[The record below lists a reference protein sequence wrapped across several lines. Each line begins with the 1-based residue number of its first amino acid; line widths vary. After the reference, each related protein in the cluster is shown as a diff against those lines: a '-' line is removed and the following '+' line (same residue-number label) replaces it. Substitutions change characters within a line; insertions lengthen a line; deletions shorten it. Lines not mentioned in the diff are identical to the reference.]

1 MKKALVLLFVAV
13 IALISLLSGFQEKQQ
28 LFPPEKHEVEVR
40 LVMVDVIVTKDGEF
54 VKDLTKDDFELFE
67 DGIKVPINSFELVSF
82 DKKDLKLPEE
92 TADGK
97 SSALPQNRIVVI
109 FDAINSWR
117 REIINGSDKIIDELV
132 SIAKLGNEVMVL
144 QLRDRKGIEIIQ
156 PFTLNEELVKNSVEK
171 AAGSMWK
178 IDTVIDPSYKAQVGS
193 ESRASSPQEIRRQ
206 QETNN
211 PFENIYAEDMQRI
224 YHMNTE
230 MKRFE
235 KTIGGILGACNMI
248 KTLPGRKYILLISS
262 GIPDLSPPDMF
273 PNILSGILSD
283 TNDRLE
289 DAYRN
294 KSFGR
299 KEDIKIFDPFN
310 ILDKKLFK
318 DGAEVITELIRFA
331 NAHNISIYSLDCG
344 TYVTR
349 LHSGTSAEGY
359 QKNEM
364 ARLFFSEGDHIRK
377 VQNLRWISEGTGADS
392 LRGADKFEEF
402 RRVISRDL
410 TYYYQLS
417 FYAQR
422 DEADDKYHKIDVNVK
437 RARVNTRFRKGYT
450 DYSKKET
457 NKMLLVTAF
466 YNPSLYREL
475 PFEAELIPFL
485 TESGKYEPWMN
496 IALPAKEL
504 FRDRFVEYAPKLFNL
519 HVWIKDKSN
528 SEKGYG
534 GKINIGLNINPSFLD
549 FLKNIDY
556 LSYHFKGPEFN
567 FGQHEYQ
574 TIFALFDPQ
583 TNEIGT
589 WESSL
594 FAPVFKNNDERMII
608 NCVLGDTVKNSK
620 KAKKKFSLSNKDGS
634 LEYGRIKFF
643 PKVTNQFKKWEGAS
657 VFMQLYLPRGKPK
670 TAPEFLLLGEDR
682 SLRPLPQVLVSELWN
697 EKLNVWSSI
706 FKLDLDQG
714 NLGENSLYVEIP
726 GPEQGSVLSK
736 EMKLTIIR

>member
-1 MKKALVLLFVAV
+1 MKKAIILLFVAV
-13 IALISLLSGFQEKQQ
+13 VALISLLYGFQEKQQ

-40 LVMVDVIVTKDGEF
+40 LVMVDIIVTKEGEF

-67 DGIKVPINSFELVSF
+67 DEIRVPINSFELVSF
-82 DKKDLKLPEE
+82 DKKDIKLPEE
-92 TADGK
+92 TAEGK
-97 SSALPQNRIVVI
+97 LSALPQNRIVVI

-117 REIINGSDKIIDELV
+117 REIIKGSEKIIDELV

-144 QLRDRKGIEIIQ
+144 QLRNRKGIEIIQ
-156 PFTLNEELVKNSVEK
+156 PFTLNEELIKNSVEK
-171 AAGSMWK
+171 AAGSIWK
-178 IDTVIDPSYKAQVGS
+178 LDTVIDPSYKAQVGS
-193 ESRASSPQEIRRQ
+193 ESRTDSPAETARQ
-206 QETNN
+206 QETDN

-248 KTLPGRKYILLISS
+248 KSLPGRKYMLLISA

-273 PNILSGILSD
+273 PNILSGIL
-283 TNDRLE
+283 TERLD

-294 KSFGR
+294 KSFGK
-299 KEDIKIFDPFN
+299 KEGIKIFDPFN
-310 ILDKKLFK
+310 ILDKKAFK
-318 DGAEVITELIRFA
+318 NGAGVITELIRFA

-344 TYVTR
+344 TYVKR
-349 LHSGTSAEGY
+349 LHSGTSAESY

-364 ARLFFSEGDHIRK
+364 ARIFFSEGDNIRK
-377 VQNLRWISEGTGADS
+377 VQNLRWISEDTGADS

-422 DEADDKYHKIDVNVK
+422 NKADDKYHKIDVIVK
-437 RARVNTRFRKGYT
+437 RPGVNTRFRKGYT

-475 PFEAELIPFL
+475 PFEAQLIPFL

-504 FRDRFVEYAPKLFNL
+504 FRDRFVEYATKLFNL
-519 HVWIKDKSN
+519 HVWIKDKNN

-594 FAPVFKNNDERMII
+594 FAPVLKNNDERLII
-608 NCVLGDTVKNSK
+608 NCVLGDTVSNSK
-620 KAKKKFSLSNKDGS
+620 RVEKTFSLSDKDGS
-634 LEYGRIKFF
+634 LEYGQIKFF

-670 TAPEFLLLGEDR
+670 MPPEFLLLGEDR
-682 SLRPLPQVLVSELWN
+682 NLRPVPQALVSECWN
-697 EKLNVWSSI
+697 EKLKVWSSI

-714 NLGENSLYVEIP
+714 VLGEGSLYVEF
-726 GPEQGSVLSK
+726 PESEEGAVLSK

>member
-1 MKKALVLLFVAV
+1 LKKAFVLLFDVV
-13 IALISLLSGFQEKQQ
+13 ITLVCLLYGFQEKRQ
-28 LFPPEKHEVEVR
+28 LYPPEKHEVEVR
-40 LVMVDVIVTKDGEF
+40 LIMVDVIVTKDGEF

-67 DGIKVPINSFELVSF
+67 DGIRVPINSFELISF

-97 SSALPQNRIVVI
+97 LPSLPQNRIVVI

-117 REIINGSDKIIDELV
+117 REIIK
-132 SIAKLGNEVMVL
+132 
-144 QLRDRKGIEIIQ
+144 
-156 PFTLNEELVKNSVEK
+156 
-171 AAGSMWK
+171 
-178 IDTVIDPSYKAQVGS
+178 GS
-193 ESRASSPQEIRRQ
+193 ESMAGSPTEIREQQEIY
-206 QETNN
+206 N
-211 PFENIYAEDMQRI
+211 PCENMYVEDMQRI
-224 YHMNTE
+224 DHMITE
-230 MKRFE
+230 MRRFE
-235 KTIGGILGACNMI
+235 NTIGGILGACNMI
-248 KTLPGRKYILLISS
+248 KTLPGRKYMLLIST
-262 GIPDLSPPDMF
+262 GIPDLSPPDIF
-273 PNILSGILSD
+273 PNILSGII
-283 TNDRLE
+283 TERLE

-294 KSFGR
+294 KSFGK
-299 KEDIKIFDPFN
+299 KEGVKIFDPFN
-310 ILDKKLFK
+310 ILDKKIFK

-331 NAHNISIYSLDCG
+331 NAYNISIYSLDCG
-344 TYVTR
+344 TYVKR
-349 LHSGTSAEGY
+349 LHPGTSAETY

-364 ARLFFSEGDHIRK
+364 AQIYFSEGDKIRK
-377 VQNLRWISEGTGADS
+377 VQNLRWISEDTGADS

-422 DEADDKYHKIDVNVK
+422 NKADDKYHKIDVNVK
-437 RARVNTRFRKGYT
+437 RPGVDTRFRKGYT

-475 PFEAELIPFL
+475 PFEAALIPFL
-485 TESGKYEPWMN
+485 TESGKYEPWIN

-519 HVWIKDKSN
+519 HVWIKDKN
-528 SEKGYG
+528 YGEKGYG

-567 FGQHEYQ
+567 FGQRDYQ

-594 FAPVFKNNDERMII
+594 FVPVLKNNDERLII
-608 NCVLGDTVKNSK
+608 NCVLGDTVSNSK
-620 KAKKKFSLSNKDGS
+620 KVKKTFSLSNKDGS
-634 LEYGRIKFF
+634 LEYDQIKFF

-670 TAPEFLLLGEDR
+670 IQPEFLLLGEDR
-682 SLRPLPQVLVSELWN
+682 SLRPLPKLLVSEFWN

-706 FKLDLDQG
+706 FKLDLDKG
-714 NLGENSLYVEIP
+714 TLGENSLYVEF
-726 GPEQGSVLSK
+726 PESEEGAVLSK

>member
-1 MKKALVLLFVAV
+1 MLFMTV
-13 IALISLLSGFQEKQQ
+13 IAIISLLYGFQEKQQ
-28 LFPPEKHEVEVR
+28 LFPLERHEVEVR
-40 LVMVDVIVTKDGEF
+40 LIMVDVIVTRGGEF

-67 DGIKVPINSFELVSF
+67 DGIRVPINSFELVSF
-82 DKKDLKLPEE
+82 DKKDLKLPEKMG
-92 TADGK
+92 DGIL
-97 SSALPQNRIVVI
+97 SVFPQNRIVVI
-109 FDAINSWR
+109 FDAINSWQ
-117 REIINGSDKIIDELV
+117 REIMKGSEKIIDELV

-144 QLRDRKGIEIIQ
+144 QLSNRKGIEIIQ
-156 PFTLNEELVKNSVEK
+156 PFTLNEELIKNSVEK
-171 AAGSMWK
+171 AAGSIWK
-178 IDTVIDPSYKAQVGS
+178 LDTVIEPSYKAQVGS
-193 ESRASSPQEIRRQ
+193 ESRTDSLAEIRRQ
-206 QETNN
+206 QETDN

-224 YHMNTE
+224 YHLNTE
-230 MKRFE
+230 MKRFG

-248 KTLPGRKYILLISS
+248 KSLPGRKYMLLISA
-262 GIPDLSPPDMF
+262 GIPDLSPPDML
-273 PNILSGILSD
+273 PNILSGIL
-283 TNDRLE
+283 TERLE

-294 KSFGR
+294 KSFG
-299 KEDIKIFDPFN
+299 KIDKIKIFDPFN
-310 ILDKKLFK
+310 ILDKKAFK

-344 TYVTR
+344 TYVKR
-349 LHSGTSAEGY
+349 LHSGASAESY

-364 ARLFFSEGDHIRK
+364 AQIYFREGDNIRK
-377 VQNLRWISEGTGADS
+377 VQNLRWISEDTGADS

-422 DEADDKYHKIDVNVK
+422 SEADDKYHKIEVNVK
-437 RARVNTRFRKGYT
+437 RQSVDTRFRKGYT

-466 YNPSLYREL
+466 YNPSLFKEL
-475 PFEAELIPFL
+475 PFKAELIPFL

-519 HVWIKDKSN
+519 HVWIKDKN
-528 SEKGYG
+528 DGEKGYG
-534 GKINIGLNINPSFLD
+534 GKINIGLNISPSFLD
-549 FLKNIDY
+549 FVKNIDY

-567 FGQHEYQ
+567 FGRHEYQ
-574 TIFALFDPQ
+574 AIFALFDPQ

-594 FAPVFKNNDERMII
+594 FIPVLKQNNERLII
-608 NCVLGDTVKNSK
+608 NCVLGDTVSNSK
-620 KAKKKFSLSNKDGS
+620 KVKKIFSLSNKDGS
-634 LEYGRIKFF
+634 LEYDQIKFF

-657 VFMQLYLPRGKPK
+657 VFMQLYLPHGKTK
-670 TAPEFLLLGEDR
+670 MQPEFLLLGEDR
-682 SLRPLPQVLVSELWN
+682 SLRALPKVLLSEFWN
-697 EKLNVWSSI
+697 EKLRVWSSI
-706 FKLDLDQG
+706 FKLEFDLG
-714 NLGENSLYVEIP
+714 TLGENSLYVEIP
-726 GPEQGSVLSK
+726 ESEEGALLSK

>member
-1 MKKALVLLFVAV
+1 LKKALVLLFMAV
-13 IALISLLSGFQEKQQ
+13 IALISLLYGFKEKQQ

-40 LVMVDVIVTKDGEF
+40 LVIVDIIVTKDGEF

-67 DGIKVPINSFELVSF
+67 DGIRVPINSFELVSF

-92 TADGK
+92 MTEGTL
-97 SSALPQNRIVVI
+97 SALPQNRIVVI

-117 REIINGSDKIIDELV
+117 REIIKGSEKIIEELV

-144 QLRDRKGIEIIQ
+144 QLRERKGIEIIQ
-156 PFTLNEELVKNSVEK
+156 PFTLNEELIKNSVEK
-171 AAGSMWK
+171 AAGSIWK
-178 IDTVIDPSYKAQVGS
+178 LDTVIDPSYKAQVGS
-193 ESRASSPQEIRRQ
+193 ESRAGSPQEILRQ
-206 QETNN
+206 QETDN

-230 MKRFE
+230 MRRFE
-235 KTIGGILGACNMI
+235 KTMGGILGACNII
-248 KTLPGRKYILLISS
+248 KSLPGRKYMLLISA

-273 PNILSGILSD
+273 PNILSGIL
-283 TNDRLE
+283 TERLD

-294 KSFGR
+294 KSFGK

-310 ILDKKLFK
+310 ILDKKVFK

-344 TYVTR
+344 TYVKR
-349 LHSGTSAEGY
+349 LHSGTSAESY

-364 ARLFFSEGDHIRK
+364 ARILFSEGDNIRK
-377 VQNLRWISEGTGADS
+377 VQNLRWISEDTGADS

-417 FYAQR
+417 FYAR
-422 DEADDKYHKIDVNVK
+422 RNKADDKYHKIDVSVK
-437 RARVNTRFRKGYT
+437 RPDVDTRFRKGYT

-457 NKMLLVTAF
+457 NKMLLITAF

-519 HVWIKDKSN
+519 HVWIKDKN
-528 SEKGYG
+528 NGEKGYG
-534 GKINIGLNINPSFLD
+534 GKINIELNINPSFLD
-549 FLKNIDY
+549 FIKNIDY

-589 WESSL
+589 SESSL
-594 FAPVFKNNDERMII
+594 FAPVLRNNDERLII
-608 NCVLGDTVKNSK
+608 NCVLGDTVSNSK
-620 KAKKKFSLSNKDGS
+620 KVKKTFSLSNKDGS
-634 LEYGRIKFF
+634 LEYDQIKFF

-657 VFMQLYLPRGKPK
+657 VFMQLYLPQGKTK
-670 TAPEFLLLGEDR
+670 IQPEFLLLGEDR
-682 SLRPLPQVLVSELWN
+682 SLRPLPKVLLRESWN

-706 FKLDLDQG
+706 FKLDLEQG
-714 NLGENSLYVEIP
+714 TLGENSLYVEIP
-726 GPEQGSVLSK
+726 EPEEGAVLSK

>member
-1 MKKALVLLFVAV
+1 MLFMTV
-13 IALISLLSGFQEKQQ
+13 IAIISLLYGFQEKQQ

-40 LVMVDVIVTKDGEF
+40 LIMVDVIVTRDGEF

-67 DGIKVPINSFELVSF
+67 DGIRVPINSFELVSF

-92 TADGK
+92 MREGIL
-97 SSALPQNRIVVI
+97 SVFPQNRIVVI
-109 FDAINSWR
+109 FDAINSWKR
-117 REIINGSDKIIDELV
+117 DIIKGSEKIIDELV

-144 QLRDRKGIEIIQ
+144 QLRNRKGIEIIQ
-156 PFTLNEELVKNSVEK
+156 PFTLNEELIKNSIEK
-171 AAGSMWK
+171 AAGSIWK
-178 IDTVIDPSYKAQVGS
+178 LDTVIEPSYKAQVGS
-193 ESRASSPQEIRRQ
+193 ESRTGSPTETRRQ
-206 QETNN
+206 QETDN

-248 KTLPGRKYILLISS
+248 KSLPGRKYMLLISA
-262 GIPDLSPPDMF
+262 GIPDLSPPDML
-273 PNILSGILSD
+273 PNILSGIL
-283 TNDRLE
+283 TERIE

-294 KSFGR
+294 KSFG
-299 KEDIKIFDPFN
+299 KIDKIKIFDPFN
-310 ILDKKLFK
+310 ILDKKAFK

-344 TYVTR
+344 TYVKR
-349 LHSGTSAEGY
+349 LHSGASAESY

-364 ARLFFSEGDHIRK
+364 AQIYFSEGDNIRK
-377 VQNLRWISEGTGADS
+377 VQNLRWISEDTGADS

-422 DEADDKYHKIDVNVK
+422 SEADDKYHKIEVDVK
-437 RARVNTRFRKGYT
+437 RQGVDTRFRKGYT

-466 YNPSLYREL
+466 YNPSLFKEL
-475 PFEAELIPFL
+475 PFKAELIPFL

-519 HVWIKDKSN
+519 HVWIKDKN
-528 SEKGYG
+528 DGEKGYG
-534 GKINIGLNINPSFLD
+534 GKINIGLNISPSFLD
-549 FLKNIDY
+549 FVKNIDY

-567 FGQHEYQ
+567 FGRHEYQ

-594 FAPVFKNNDERMII
+594 SVPVLKKNNERLII
-608 NCVLGDTVKNSK
+608 NCVLGDTVSNSK
-620 KAKKKFSLSNKDGS
+620 KVKKIFSLSNKDGS
-634 LEYGRIKFF
+634 LESDQIKFF

-657 VFMQLYLPRGKPK
+657 VFMQLYLPHGKTK
-670 TAPEFLLLGEDR
+670 MQPEFLLLGEDR
-682 SLRPLPQVLVSELWN
+682 SLRALPKVLLSEFWN
-697 EKLNVWSSI
+697 EKLRVWSSI
-706 FKLDLDQG
+706 FKLELDQG
-714 NLGENSLYVEIP
+714 TLGENSLYVEITESEE
-726 GPEQGSVLSK
+726 GALLSK

>member
-1 MKKALVLLFVAV
+1 
-13 IALISLLSGFQEKQQ
+13 
-28 LFPPEKHEVEVR
+28 
-40 LVMVDVIVTKDGEF
+40 
-54 VKDLTKDDFELFE
+54 
-67 DGIKVPINSFELVSF
+67 
-82 DKKDLKLPEE
+82 
-92 TADGK
+92 
-97 SSALPQNRIVVI
+97 
-109 FDAINSWR
+109 
-117 REIINGSDKIIDELV
+117 
-132 SIAKLGNEVMVL
+132 
-144 QLRDRKGIEIIQ
+144 
-156 PFTLNEELVKNSVEK
+156 
-171 AAGSMWK
+171 
-178 IDTVIDPSYKAQVGS
+178 
-193 ESRASSPQEIRRQ
+193 
-206 QETNN
+206 
-211 PFENIYAEDMQRI
+211 
-224 YHMNTE
+224 MNTE
-230 MKRFE
+230 IKRFE

-248 KTLPGRKYILLISS
+248 KTLPGRKYMLLISA

-273 PNILSGILSD
+273 PNILSGIL
-283 TNDRLE
+283 TERLD

-294 KSFGR
+294 KSFGK
-299 KEDIKIFDPFN
+299 KEGIKIFDPFN
-310 ILDKKLFK
+310 ILDKKVFK
-318 DGAEVITELIRFA
+318 DGAGVITELIRFA

-344 TYVTR
+344 TYVKR
-349 LHSGTSAEGY
+349 LHSGASAESY

-364 ARLFFSEGDHIRK
+364 ARIFFSEGDNIRK
-377 VQNLRWISEGTGADS
+377 IQNLRWISEDTGADS

-422 DEADDKYHKIDVNVK
+422 NKADDRYHKIDVDVK
-437 RARVNTRFRKGYT
+437 RPGVDARFRKGYT

-504 FRDRFVEYAPKLFNL
+504 FRDRFVEYSPKLFNL
-519 HVWIKDKSN
+519 HVWIKDKN
-528 SEKGYG
+528 NGEKGYG
-534 GKINIGLNINPSFLD
+534 GKINIGLNISPSFLD

-594 FAPVFKNNDERMII
+594 FAPVLKNNNERLII
-608 NCVLGDTVKNSK
+608 NCVLGDTVSNSEK
-620 KAKKKFSLSNKDGS
+620 VEKTFTLSNKDGS
-634 LEYGRIKFF
+634 LEYDQIKFF

-657 VFMQLYLPRGKPK
+657 VFMQVYLPHGKPK
-670 TAPEFLLLGEDR
+670 MQPKFLLLGEDKR
-682 SLRPLPQVLVSELWN
+682 LRPLPQVLVSEFWD
-697 EKLNVWSSI
+697 EKLNVWSSM

-714 NLGENSLYVEIP
+714 ILGESSLYVEIP
-726 GPEQGSVLSK
+726 ETEEGSVLSK

>member
-1 MKKALVLLFVAV
+1 MKKALVMLFTAV
-13 IALISLLSGFQEKQQ
+13 IALISLLYGFQEKQQ

-40 LVMVDVIVTKDGEF
+40 LIMVDVIVTKEGTF
-54 VKDLTKDDFELFE
+54 VKDLTKEDFELFE
-67 DGIKVPINSFELVSF
+67 DGIRVPINSFELVSF

-92 TADGK
+92 MAEGK
-97 SSALPQNRIVVI
+97 LSALPQNRIVVI

-117 REIINGSDKIIDELV
+117 REIIKGSEKIIDELV

-144 QLRDRKGIEIIQ
+144 QLRERKGMEIIQ
-156 PFTLNEELVKNSVEK
+156 PFTLNEELIKNSVEK
-171 AAGSMWK
+171 AAGSIWRL
-178 IDTVIDPSYKAQVGS
+178 DTVIEPSYKAQVGS
-193 ESRASSPQEIRRQ
+193 ESRAGSPQEIIRQ
-206 QETNN
+206 QETDN
-211 PFENIYAEDMQRI
+211 PFEEIYAEDMQRI

-235 KTIGGILGACNMI
+235 KTMGGILGACNMI
-248 KTLPGRKYILLISS
+248 KSLPGRKYMLLISA

-273 PNILSGILSD
+273 PNILSGIL
-283 TNDRLE
+283 TKRLD

-294 KSFGR
+294 KSFGK
-299 KEDIKIFDPFN
+299 KEGVKIFDPFN
-310 ILDKKLFK
+310 ILDKKIFK

-344 TYVTR
+344 TYVKR
-349 LHSGTSAEGY
+349 LYSGASAEAF

-364 ARLFFSEGDHIRK
+364 ARIYFSEGDNIRK
-377 VQNLRWISEGTGADS
+377 VQNLRWISEDTGGDS

-417 FYAQR
+417 FYPQR
-422 DEADDKYHKIDVNVK
+422 GKADDEYHKIDVNVK
-437 RARVNTRFRKGYT
+437 RPGVDTRFRKGYT

-475 PFEAELIPFL
+475 PFKADLIPFL
-485 TESGKYEPWMN
+485 TESGKYEPWIN

-519 HVWIKDKSN
+519 HVWIKDKN
-528 SEKGYG
+528 NGEKGYG

-594 FAPVFKNNDERMII
+594 FAPVLKNNDERLII
-608 NCVLGDTVKNSK
+608 NCVLGDTVSNSK
-620 KAKKKFSLSNKDGS
+620 KVKKTFSLSNKDGS
-634 LEYGRIKFF
+634 LEYDQIKFF

-657 VFMQLYLPRGKPK
+657 VFMQLYLPRGKTK
-670 TAPEFLLLGEDR
+670 IQPEFLLLGEDR
-682 SLRPLPQVLVSELWN
+682 RLRPLPKVLLSEFWN
-697 EKLNVWSSI
+697 EKLQVWSSI

-714 NLGENSLYVEIP
+714 ILGEGSLYVEIP
-726 GPEQGSVLSK
+726 ESEEGSVLSK

>member
-1 MKKALVLLFVAV
+1 MLFTAV
-13 IALISLLSGFQEKQQ
+13 IALISPLYGFQEKQQ

-40 LVMVDVIVTKDGEF
+40 LIMVDIIVTKEGMF

-67 DGIKVPINSFELVSF
+67 DGIRVPINSFELVSF
-82 DKKDLKLPEE
+82 DKKDLKLPEMAE
-92 TADGK
+92 GK
-97 SSALPQNRIVVI
+97 LSALRQNRIIVI
-109 FDAINSWR
+109 FDAINSWT
-117 REIINGSDKIIDELV
+117 REIKKGSKKIIDELV
-132 SIAKLGNEVMVL
+132 SIAKLGNEVMIL
-144 QLRDRKGIEIIQ
+144 QLRNKKGIEIIQ
-156 PFTLNEELVKNSVEK
+156 PFTLNEELIKNSVEK
-171 AAGSMWK
+171 AAGSIWRL
-178 IDTVIDPSYKAQVGS
+178 DTVIDPSYKAQVGS
-193 ESRASSPQEIRRQ
+193 ESRTDSPTETARQE
-206 QETNN
+206 ETDK
-211 PFENIYAEDMQRI
+211 PFEEIYAEDMQRI

-230 MKRFE
+230 IKRFE

-248 KTLPGRKYILLISS
+248 KTLPGRKYMLLISA

-273 PNILSGILSD
+273 PNILSGIL
-283 TNDRLE
+283 TERLD

-294 KSFGR
+294 KSFGK
-299 KEDIKIFDPFN
+299 KEGIKIFDPFN
-310 ILDKKLFK
+310 ILDKKVFK
-318 DGAEVITELIRFA
+318 DGAGVITELIRFA

-344 TYVTR
+344 TYVKR
-349 LHSGTSAEGY
+349 LHSGASAESY

-364 ARLFFSEGDHIRK
+364 ARIFFSEGDNIRK
-377 VQNLRWISEGTGADS
+377 IQNLRWISEDTGADS

-422 DEADDKYHKIDVNVK
+422 NKADDRYHKIDVDVK
-437 RARVNTRFRKGYT
+437 RPGVDARFRKGYT

-504 FRDRFVEYAPKLFNL
+504 FRDRFVEYSPKLFNL
-519 HVWIKDKSN
+519 HVWIKDKN
-528 SEKGYG
+528 NGEKGYG
-534 GKINIGLNINPSFLD
+534 GKINIGLNISPSFLD

-594 FAPVFKNNDERMII
+594 FAPVLKNNNERLII
-608 NCVLGDTVKNSK
+608 NCVLGDTVSNSEK
-620 KAKKKFSLSNKDGS
+620 VEKTFTLSNKDGS
-634 LEYGRIKFF
+634 LEYDQIKFF

-657 VFMQLYLPRGKPK
+657 VFMQVYLPHGKPK
-670 TAPEFLLLGEDR
+670 MQPKFLLLGEDKR
-682 SLRPLPQVLVSELWN
+682 LRPLPQVLVSEFWD
-697 EKLNVWSSI
+697 EKLNVWSSM

-714 NLGENSLYVEIP
+714 ILGESSLYVEIP
-726 GPEQGSVLSK
+726 ETEEGSVLSK

>member
-1 MKKALVLLFVAV
+1 LKKALVFLFVTV
-13 IALISLLSGFQEKQQ
+13 IALISLLFGFQEKQQ
-28 LFPPEKHEVEVR
+28 FFPPEKHEVEVR
-40 LVMVDVIVTKDGEF
+40 LIMVDVIVTEDGEF

-67 DGIKVPINSFELVSF
+67 DGISVPINSFELISF

-97 SSALPQNRIVVI
+97 LSSLPQNRIVVI

-117 REIINGSDKIIDELV
+117 REIIKGSEKIIDELV

-144 QLRDRKGIEIIQ
+144 QLKNREGIELIQ
-156 PFTLNEELVKNSVEK
+156 PFTLNEELIKNSVEK
-171 AAGSMWK
+171 ASGSMWRL
-178 IDTVIDPSYKAQVGS
+178 DTVIEPSYKAQVGS
-193 ESRASSPQEIRRQ
+193 ESRASSQQETRRQ
-206 QETNN
+206 QETDN
-211 PFENIYAEDMQRI
+211 PFENIYAEDIQRI

-230 MKRFE
+230 VKRFE

-248 KTLPGRKYILLISS
+248 KSLPGRKYMLLISA

-273 PNILSGILSD
+273 PNILSGII
-283 TNDRLE
+283 TERLE

-294 KSFGR
+294 KSFGK
-299 KEDIKIFDPFN
+299 KEGVKIFDPFN
-310 ILDKKLFK
+310 ILDKKIFK

-331 NAHNISIYSLDCG
+331 NAYNISIYSLDCG
-344 TYVTR
+344 TYVKR
-349 LHSGTSAEGY
+349 LHPGTSAETY

-364 ARLFFSEGDHIRK
+364 AQIYFSEGDKIRK
-377 VQNLRWISEGTGADS
+377 VQNLRWISEDTGADS

-422 DEADDKYHKIDVNVK
+422 NKADDKYHKIDVNVK
-437 RARVNTRFRKGYT
+437 RPGVDTRFRKGYT

-475 PFEAELIPFL
+475 PFEAALIPFL
-485 TESGKYEPWMN
+485 TESGKYEPWIN

-519 HVWIKDKSN
+519 HVWIKDKN
-528 SEKGYG
+528 YGEKGYG

-567 FGQHEYQ
+567 FGQRDYQ

-594 FAPVFKNNDERMII
+594 FVPVLKNNDERLII
-608 NCVLGDTVKNSK
+608 NCVLGDTVSNSK
-620 KAKKKFSLSNKDGS
+620 KVKKTFSLSNKDGS
-634 LEYGRIKFF
+634 LEYDQIKFF

-657 VFMQLYLPRGKPK
+657 VFMQLYLPHGKPK
-670 TAPEFLLLGEDR
+670 IQPEFLLLGEDR
-682 SLRPLPQVLVSELWN
+682 SLRPLPKLLVSEFWN

-706 FKLDLDQG
+706 FKLDLDKG
-714 NLGENSLYVEIP
+714 TLGENSLYVEF
-726 GPEQGSVLSK
+726 PESEEGAVLSK

>member
-1 MKKALVLLFVAV
+1 MLFMTV
-13 IALISLLSGFQEKQQ
+13 IAIISLLYGFQEKQQ
-28 LFPPEKHEVEVR
+28 LFPPEKHEIEVR
-40 LVMVDVIVTKDGEF
+40 LIMVDVIVTRGGEF

-67 DGIKVPINSFELVSF
+67 DGIRVPINSFELVSF

-92 TADGK
+92 MGDGIL
-97 SSALPQNRIVVI
+97 SVLPQNRIVVI

-117 REIINGSDKIIDELV
+117 REIKKGSEEIIDELV

-144 QLRDRKGIEIIQ
+144 QLRNRKGIEIIQ
-156 PFTLNEELVKNSVEK
+156 PFTLNKELIKNSVEK
-171 AAGSMWK
+171 AAGSIWRL
-178 IDTVIDPSYKAQVGS
+178 DTVIEPSYKAQVGS
-193 ESRASSPQEIRRQ
+193 ENRTESPTETRRQ
-206 QETNN
+206 QETDN
-211 PFENIYAEDMQRI
+211 PFENIYAEDMQRT

-248 KTLPGRKYILLISS
+248 KSLPGRKYMLLISA
-262 GIPDLSPPDMF
+262 GIPDLSPPDML
-273 PNILSGILSD
+273 PNILSGIL
-283 TNDRLE
+283 TERLE

-294 KSFGR
+294 KSFG
-299 KEDIKIFDPFN
+299 KIDKIKIFDPFN
-310 ILDKKLFK
+310 ILDKKAFK
-318 DGAEVITELIRFA
+318 DGAEVIIELIRFA

-344 TYVTR
+344 TYVKR
-349 LHSGTSAEGY
+349 LHSGASAESY

-364 ARLFFSEGDHIRK
+364 ARIYFSEGDNIRK
-377 VQNLRWISEGTGADS
+377 VQNLRWISEDTGADS

-422 DEADDKYHKIDVNVK
+422 SEADDKYHKIEVNVK
-437 RARVNTRFRKGYT
+437 RQGIDTRFRKGYT

-466 YNPSLYREL
+466 YNPSLFKEL
-475 PFEAELIPFL
+475 PFKAELIPFL

-504 FRDRFVEYAPKLFNL
+504 FKDRFIEYAPKLFNL
-519 HVWIKDKSN
+519 HVWIKDKN
-528 SEKGYG
+528 DGEKGYG
-534 GKINIGLNINPSFLD
+534 GKINIGLNISPSFLD
-549 FLKNIDY
+549 FVKNIDY

-567 FGQHEYQ
+567 FGRHEYQ

-594 FAPVFKNNDERMII
+594 FVPVLKKNNAPLII
-608 NCVLGDTVKNSK
+608 NCVLGDTVTNSEKVK
-620 KAKKKFSLSNKDGS
+620 KTFSLSNKDGS
-634 LEYGRIKFF
+634 LEYDQIKFF

-657 VFMQLYLPRGKPK
+657 VFMQLYLPHGKTK
-670 TAPEFLLLGEDR
+670 MQPEFLLLGEDR
-682 SLRPLPQVLVSELWN
+682 SLRALPKVLLSEFWN
-697 EKLNVWSSI
+697 EKLKVWSSI
-706 FKLDLDQG
+706 FKLDLDRG
-714 NLGENSLYVEIP
+714 TLGENSLYVEIP
-726 GPEQGSVLSK
+726 ESEEGAVLSK

>member
-1 MKKALVLLFVAV
+1 LKKAFVLLFTPV
-13 IALISLLSGFQEKQQ
+13 IALISLLYGFQEKQQ

-40 LVMVDVIVTKDGEF
+40 LIMVDVIVTKDGEF
-54 VKDLTKDDFELFE
+54 VKDLTKGDFELSV
-67 DGIKVPINSFELVSF
+67 DGIRVPINSFELVSF
-82 DKKDLKLPEE
+82 DKKELKLPEMAE
-92 TADGK
+92 GK
-97 SSALPQNRIVVI
+97 LSALPQNRIVVI

-117 REIINGSDKIIDELV
+117 REIIKGKEKIIDELV

-144 QLRDRKGIEIIQ
+144 QLRNRKGIEIIQ
-156 PFTLNEELVKNSVEK
+156 PFTLNEELIKNSVEK
-171 AAGSMWK
+171 AAGSIWRL
-178 IDTVIDPSYKAQVGS
+178 DTVIEPSYKAQVGS
-193 ESRASSPQEIRRQ
+193 ESRAFSPTETARQ
-206 QETNN
+206 QETENK
-211 PFENIYAEDMQRI
+211 FENIYAEDMQRI

-248 KTLPGRKYILLISS
+248 KSLPGRKYMLLISA

-273 PNILSGILSD
+273 PNILSGIL
-283 TNDRLE
+283 TERLD

-294 KSFGR
+294 KSFGK
-299 KEDIKIFDPFN
+299 KEGVKIFDPFN
-310 ILDKKLFK
+310 ILDKKVFE

-344 TYVTR
+344 TYVKR
-349 LHSGTSAEGY
+349 LHSGSSAESY

-364 ARLFFSEGDHIRK
+364 ARIFFSEGDNIRK
-377 VQNLRWISEGTGADS
+377 VQNLRWISEDTGADS

-402 RRVISRDL
+402 RKVISRDL

-422 DEADDKYHKIDVNVK
+422 NKADDKYHRIDVNVK
-437 RARVNTRFRKGYT
+437 SPGVDVRFRKGYT
-450 DYSKKET
+450 DYSKKGT

-466 YNPSLYREL
+466 YNPSLYKEL
-475 PFEAELIPFL
+475 PFEAKLIPFL

-519 HVWIKDKSN
+519 HVWIKDKN
-528 SEKGYG
+528 NGEKGYG
-534 GKINIGLNINPSFLD
+534 GKINIGLNISPSFLD

-594 FAPVFKNNDERMII
+594 FAPVLKKNNERLII
-608 NCVLGDTVKNSK
+608 NCVLGDTVSNSK
-620 KAKKKFSLSNKDGS
+620 KVEKTFSLSNKDGS
-634 LEYGRIKFF
+634 LEYDQIKFF

-670 TAPEFLLLGEDR
+670 IQPEFLLLGEDKR
-682 SLRPLPQVLVSELWN
+682 LRPLPKVLLSEFWD
-697 EKLNVWSSI
+697 EKLKVWSSM

-714 NLGENSLYVEIP
+714 ILGESSLYVEIP
-726 GPEQGSVLSK
+726 ETEEGSVLSK

>member
-1 MKKALVLLFVAV
+1 MLFMTV
-13 IALISLLSGFQEKQQ
+13 IAIISLLYGFQEKQQ

-40 LVMVDVIVTKDGEF
+40 LIMVDVIVTRDGEF

-67 DGIKVPINSFELVSF
+67 DGIRVPINSFELVSF
-82 DKKDLKLPEE
+82 DKKDLKIPEE
-92 TADGK
+92 MGDGIL
-97 SSALPQNRIVVI
+97 SVLPQNRIVVI
-109 FDAINSWR
+109 FDAINSWQ
-117 REIINGSDKIIDELV
+117 REIINGSEKIIDELV

-144 QLRDRKGIEIIQ
+144 HLRNRKGIEIIQ
-156 PFTLNEELVKNSVEK
+156 PFTLNEELIKNSVER
-171 AAGSMWK
+171 AAGSIWRL
-178 IDTVIDPSYKAQVGS
+178 DTVIDPSYKAQVGS
-193 ESRASSPQEIRRQ
+193 ESRAFSPTETARQ
-206 QETNN
+206 QETDNT
-211 PFENIYAEDMQRI
+211 FENIYAEDMQRI

-248 KTLPGRKYILLISS
+248 KSLPGRKYMLLVSA

-273 PNILSGILSD
+273 PNILSGIL
-283 TNDRLE
+283 TERLD

-294 KSFGR
+294 KSFGK
-299 KEDIKIFDPFN
+299 KEGIKIFDPFN
-310 ILDKKLFK
+310 ILDKKVFK
-318 DGAEVITELIRFA
+318 DGAGVITELIRFA
-331 NAHNISIYSLDCG
+331 NAHNISIYSFDCG
-344 TYVTR
+344 TYVKR
-349 LHSGTSAEGY
+349 LHSGASSESY

-364 ARLFFSEGDHIRK
+364 AQIYFSEGDNIRK
-377 VQNLRWISEGTGADS
+377 VQNLRWISEDTGADS

-422 DEADDKYHKIDVNVK
+422 SDADDKYHKIEVNVK
-437 RARVNTRFRKGYT
+437 RQGVDTRFRKGYT

-466 YNPSLYREL
+466 YNPSLFKEL
-475 PFEAELIPFL
+475 PFKAELIPFL

-519 HVWIKDKSN
+519 HVWIKDKN
-528 SEKGYG
+528 DGEKGYG
-534 GKINIGLNINPSFLD
+534 GKINIGLNISPSFLD
-549 FLKNIDY
+549 FVKNIDY

-567 FGQHEYQ
+567 FGRHEYQ

-594 FAPVFKNNDERMII
+594 FVPVLKQNNERLII
-608 NCVLGDTVKNSK
+608 NCVLGDTVTNSNKVK
-620 KAKKKFSLSNKDGS
+620 KIFSLSNKDGS
-634 LEYGRIKFF
+634 LENDQIKFF

-657 VFMQLYLPRGKPK
+657 VFMQLYLPHGKTK
-670 TAPEFLLLGEDR
+670 MQPEFLLLGEDR
-682 SLRPLPQVLVSELWN
+682 SLRALPKVLLSEFWN
-697 EKLNVWSSI
+697 EKLKVWSSI
-706 FKLDLDQG
+706 FKLELDQG
-714 NLGENSLYVEIP
+714 ALGENSLYVEIP
-726 GPEQGSVLSK
+726 ESEEGALLSK
-736 EMKLTIIR
+736 EMKMTIIR

>member
-1 MKKALVLLFVAV
+1 LKKAIILLFVAV
-13 IALISLLSGFQEKQQ
+13 VALISLLYGFQEKQQ

-40 LVMVDVIVTKDGEF
+40 LVMVDIIVTKEGEF

-67 DGIKVPINSFELVSF
+67 DEIRVPINSFELVSF
-82 DKKDLKLPEE
+82 DKKDIKLPEE
-92 TADGK
+92 TAEGK
-97 SSALPQNRIVVI
+97 LSALPQNRIVVI

-117 REIINGSDKIIDELV
+117 REIIKGSEKIIDELV

-144 QLRDRKGIEIIQ
+144 QLRNRKGIEIIQ
-156 PFTLNEELVKNSVEK
+156 PFTLNEELIKNSVEK
-171 AAGSMWK
+171 AAGSIWK
-178 IDTVIDPSYKAQVGS
+178 LDTVIDPSYKAQVGS
-193 ESRASSPQEIRRQ
+193 ESRTDSPAETARQ
-206 QETNN
+206 QETDN

-248 KTLPGRKYILLISS
+248 KSLPGRKYMLLISA

-273 PNILSGILSD
+273 PNILSGIL
-283 TNDRLE
+283 TERLD

-294 KSFGR
+294 KSFGK
-299 KEDIKIFDPFN
+299 KEGIKIFDPFN
-310 ILDKKLFK
+310 ILDKKAFK
-318 DGAEVITELIRFA
+318 NGAGVITELIRFA

-344 TYVTR
+344 TYVKR
-349 LHSGTSAEGY
+349 LHSGTSAESY

-364 ARLFFSEGDHIRK
+364 ARIFFSEGDNIRK
-377 VQNLRWISEGTGADS
+377 VQNLRWISEDTGADS
-392 LRGADKFEEF
+392 LRGADKFEDF

-422 DEADDKYHKIDVNVK
+422 NKADDKYHNIDVNVK
-437 RARVNTRFRKGYT
+437 RPGVNARFRKGYT

-475 PFEAELIPFL
+475 PFEAQLIPFL

-519 HVWIKDKSN
+519 HVWIKDKN
-528 SEKGYG
+528 NGEKGYG

-594 FAPVFKNNDERMII
+594 FAPVLKNNNERLII
-608 NCVLGDTVKNSK
+608 NCVLGDTVSNSK
-620 KAKKKFSLSNKDGS
+620 KVKKFFSLSNKDGS
-634 LEYGRIKFF
+634 LEYDQIKFF

-657 VFMQLYLPRGKPK
+657 VFMQLYLPHGKPK
-670 TAPEFLLLGEDR
+670 MPPEFLLLGEDR
-682 SLRPLPQVLVSELWN
+682 NLRPLPQVLVSEFWN

-714 NLGENSLYVEIP
+714 TLGENSLYVEIP
-726 GPEQGSVLSK
+726 EPEKGSVLSK

>member
-1 MKKALVLLFVAV
+1 MKKALVLLFMAV
-13 IALISLLSGFQEKQQ
+13 IALISLLYGFQEKQQ

-40 LVMVDVIVTKDGEF
+40 LVIVDIIVTKDGEF

-67 DGIKVPINSFELVSF
+67 DGIRVPINSFELVSF

-92 TADGK
+92 MTEGTL
-97 SSALPQNRIVVI
+97 SALPQNRIVVI

-117 REIINGSDKIIDELV
+117 REIIKGSEKIIEELV

-144 QLRDRKGIEIIQ
+144 QLRERKGIEIIQ
-156 PFTLNEELVKNSVEK
+156 PFTLNEELIKNSVEK
-171 AAGSMWK
+171 AAGSIWK
-178 IDTVIDPSYKAQVGS
+178 LDTVIDPSYKAQVGS
-193 ESRASSPQEIRRQ
+193 ESRAGSPQEILRQ
-206 QETNN
+206 QETDN

-230 MKRFE
+230 MRRFE
-235 KTIGGILGACNMI
+235 KTMGGILGACNII
-248 KTLPGRKYILLISS
+248 KSLPGRKYMLLISA

-273 PNILSGILSD
+273 PNILSGIL
-283 TNDRLE
+283 TERLD

-294 KSFGR
+294 KSFGK

-310 ILDKKLFK
+310 ILDKKVFK

-344 TYVTR
+344 TYVKR
-349 LHSGTSAEGY
+349 LHSGTSAESY

-364 ARLFFSEGDHIRK
+364 ARILFSEGDNIRK
-377 VQNLRWISEGTGADS
+377 VQNLRWISEDTGADS

-417 FYAQR
+417 FYAR
-422 DEADDKYHKIDVNVK
+422 RNKADDKYHKIDVSVK
-437 RARVNTRFRKGYT
+437 RPGVDTRFRKGYT

-457 NKMLLVTAF
+457 NKMLLITAF

-519 HVWIKDKSN
+519 HVWIKDKN
-528 SEKGYG
+528 NGEKGYG
-534 GKINIGLNINPSFLD
+534 GKINIELNINPSFLD
-549 FLKNIDY
+549 FIKNIDY

-589 WESSL
+589 SESSL
-594 FAPVFKNNDERMII
+594 FAPVLRNNDERLII
-608 NCVLGDTVKNSK
+608 NCVLGDTVSNSK
-620 KAKKKFSLSNKDGS
+620 KVKKTFSLSNKDGS
-634 LEYGRIKFF
+634 LEYDQIKFF

-657 VFMQLYLPRGKPK
+657 VFMQLYLPQGKAK
-670 TAPEFLLLGEDR
+670 TQPEFLLLGEDR
-682 SLRPLPQVLVSELWN
+682 SLRPLPKVLLRESWN

-706 FKLDLDQG
+706 FKLDLEQG
-714 NLGENSLYVEIP
+714 TLGENSLYVEIP
-726 GPEQGSVLSK
+726 EPEEGAVLSK
-736 EMKLTIIR
+736 EMKLIIIR